1 MPLNGGVIKKSAMAA
16 AVAGPEAC
24 HADQPFDVSLLHRG
38 DEQPRSFGEKP
49 RRPKDDFRPRRNAE
63 RLDNDIDS
71 AQGVLYGSYLKRV
84 ASHFFQ
90 FCMVNRNPSG

>member
-1 MPLNGGVIKKSAMAA
+1 MRWIHLAVIILFAPAMTA

-38 DEQPRSFGEKP
+38 DEQPCRFGENRVGLKMTSGP
-49 RRPKDDFRPRRNAE
+49 GENAE

-71 AQGVLYGSYLKRV
+71 AQGALYGSRLKRV
-84 ASHFFQ
+84 VSPFL
-90 FCMVNRNPSG
+90 